1 MKNFI
6 EKLKDL
12 LYDGIDYIVMV
23 FIIVTVVLIIN
34 WRLDGLFAKDAV
46 DDIVNKPTNEIES
59 NLDDENRHTDI
70 EENPND
76 DSNNDVIDNGNE
88 NTGDNGQNNIDAE
101 EVKELVKIT
110 IPSGTLPPEIGDIL
124 VANGL
129 INNRNEFLNK
139 VVELK
144 METKLKSGEY
154 EIERG
159 LSIEDIIGIL
169 TK

>member
-1 MKNFI
+1 MDSVKNFI

-46 DDIVNKPTNEIES
+46 DDIVNKPTNEIEN
-59 NLDDENRHTDI
+59 NLDDENRHTNI
-70 EENPND
+70 EENP
-76 DSNNDVIDNGNE
+76 NNDVIDNRNK

-101 EVKELVKIT
+101 EIKELVKIT

-129 INNRNEFLNK
+129 INNKNEFLNK
-139 VVELK
+139 VIELK

>member
-46 DDIVNKPTNEIES
+46 DDIVNKPTNEIEN
-59 NLDDENRHTDI
+59 NLDDENRHTNI
-70 EENPND
+70 EENP
-76 DSNNDVIDNGNE
+76 NNDVIDNRNK

-101 EVKELVKIT
+101 EIKELVKIT

-129 INNRNEFLNK
+129 INNKNEFLNK
-139 VVELK
+139 VIELK